1 MQSIKLSSRVG
12 SDSIL
17 HLDVPVGTTDKE
29 LEQNSSLVTP
39 NQNHNTIS
47 N

>member
-12 SDSIL
+12 PDGIL
-17 HLDVPVGTTDKE
+17 NLDVPVGMTDKE
-29 LEQNSSLVTP
+29 LEQNTSLVTP